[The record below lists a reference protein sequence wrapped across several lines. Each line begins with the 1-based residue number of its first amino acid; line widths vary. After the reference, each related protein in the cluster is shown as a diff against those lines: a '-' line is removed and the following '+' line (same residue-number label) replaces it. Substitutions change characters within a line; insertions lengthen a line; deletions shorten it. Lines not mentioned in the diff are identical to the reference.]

1 MSDSERCSAILLRRV
16 EQVSLQWKW
25 LVMLLLGADGVA
37 LVPAS
42 TEVLRLL
49 RCLRWGPQSHTS
61 LQY

>member
-1 MSDSERCSAILLRRV
+1 
-16 EQVSLQWKW
+16 
-25 LVMLLLGADGVA
+25 MLPLGADGVA

-49 RCLRWGPQSHTS
+49 RRLRWGPQAHTS